1 MSGVSRKEFGDAFSN
16 AAIDL
21 GGNDGLRADL
31 ASAGLDVREIDGL
44 DGRSDGRVSGQKALD
59 ALYDEIDRLDRQT
72 TGLASKQELGLWGAL
87 RGAAVAPRPISSKQG
102 EALAASARRMLAQ
115 DQRASGDLSPWS
127 KAGAVRCQNPGL
139 ASRSYATNDTWKCN
153 VFVGEAFYRAGL
165 PFPINVQG
173 HYAAANQI
181 PSQSS
186 YFHRLAKLDDVRPGD
201 VLSIHRTGDSG
212 HAEIVT
218 GVERDELGHV
228 VSIRSVGAHQDGPAE
243 GDFTASP
250 LVQAA
255 ALDGGAASTTVD
267 GCVYRVLRPMAPPA
281 GAKRTGG

>member
-21 GGNDGLRADL
+21 GNEGLRTEL
-31 ASAGLDVREIDGL
+31 ASAGLDARQL
-44 DGRSDGRVSGQKALD
+44 DALDSRRDGRVSGQKALD

-87 RGAAVAPRPISSKQG
+87 RGAAVAPRPISPRQG
-102 EALAASARRMLAQ
+102 EALAASARRMIAE
-115 DQRASGDLSPWS
+115 DQRGSGDLSSWS
-127 KAGAVRCQNPGL
+127 YAGAARCKNPAL
-139 ASRSYATNDTWKCN
+139 SSKEYATNDTWKCN

-173 HYAAANQI
+173 HYAAANDL
-181 PSQSS
+181 PSRSS
-186 YFHRLAKLDDVRPGD
+186 YVRRVAKLDDVRPGD

-218 GVERDELGHV
+218 GVERDASGHV
-228 VSIRSVGAHQDGPAE
+228 VSLRSVGAHENGPAE
-243 GDFTASP
+243 GTFTAAP

-255 ALDGGAASTTVD
+255 ALDGGAASATID
-267 GCVYRVLRPMAPPA
+267 GCAYRILRPMAPPP
-281 GAKRTGG
+281 GATGARR